1 MRLSKERE
9 QMYATG
15 ARFSSPPQQLC
26 AMLTL
31 AVSDESPPMHKGIK
45 ELASRFLL
53 LPLLISV
60 FALQSKCSVLQFE
73 LYLCTS

>member
-9 QMYATG
+9 QMYATA
-15 ARFSSPPQQLC
+15 ARFSSPSQQLC

-31 AVSDESPPMHKGIK
+31 AVSDESLLKHKVIK
-45 ELASRFLL
+45 KLASRFLL
-53 LPLLISV
+53 LSLLIRV

>member
-1 MRLSKERE
+1 
-9 QMYATG
+9 MYAI
-15 ARFSSPPQQLC
+15 AAPFSSSRQLC

-31 AVSDESPPMHKGIK
+31 AASDESLPVHKGIK

-53 LPLLISV
+53 LSLLIQV
-60 FALQSKCSVLQFE
+60 FALQSKFLVLQFE